1 MVLIDEV
8 IDIMEKE
15 ENRCKGLG
23 FKDPEVGIPDLL
35 YNVKKQLWNKS
46 NNLRTKLFLLDN
58 KIKNLILIVQRLR
71 KELSSPMFEKPFRTK
86 NLQYTEIDIESFLHF
101 SYSLLNVIARL
112 TPEFY
117 NRQLKGLPSDG
128 FRNQREWYIEHDE
141 VEPEY
146 SKYFKNSTGWFEDFL
161 KHREQLAHYRPL
173 ITFLTHDGSV
183 FFGTNR
189 NEKGFIPTIKVE
201 DFINNTANG
210 ILEFLVVY
218 NTHFGKKTTS
228 SL

>member
-1 MVLIDEV
+1 VLIDEV
-8 IDIMEKE
+8 IDFMEKD
-15 ENRCKGLG
+15 ENGCKGLG
-23 FKDPEVGIPDLL
+23 FKDPEGSIPDLL
-35 YNVKKQLWNKS
+35 YNVKDQLWNKS
-46 NNLRTKLFLLDN
+46 NNLRTILFLLDY

-71 KELSSPMFEKPFRTK
+71 EELALPVFEEPFRTK
-86 NLQYTEIDIESFLHF
+86 NLHYVEIDIESFLHF
-101 SYSLLNVIARL
+101 SYSLLNVIARV

-117 NRQLKGLPSDG
+117 RPQLEGLPSKS
-128 FRNQREWYIEHDE
+128 FRLQRKWYIEHDE

-161 KHREQLAHYRPL
+161 KHREQLAHHRPL

-183 FFGTNR
+183 FFGTYR
-189 NEKGFIPTIKVE
+189 NEKGFIPNVKVE

-218 NTHFGKKTTS
+218 NTHFGWKTTS
-228 SL
+228 SR

>member
-1 MVLIDEV
+1 MLIDEE
-8 IDIMEKE
+8 IDFMEKE
-15 ENRCKGLG
+15 ENRLKGLG
-23 FKDPEVGIPDLL
+23 WKDPEGSNLDLY
-35 YNVKKQLWNKS
+35 YNAKEQLWNKS
-46 NNLRTKLFLLDN
+46 DNLRTILFLLDY

-71 KELSSPMFEKPFRTK
+71 KELTLPIFEEPFQTR
-86 NLQYTEIDIESFLHF
+86 NLHYIEIDIESFLHF
-101 SYSLLNVIARL
+101 SYSLLNVIARV

-117 NRQLKGLPSDG
+117 NHRPKGLPSES
-128 FRNQREWYIEHDE
+128 FRLQRKWYIEHDE

-183 FFGTNR
+183 FFGTYR
-189 NEKGFIPTIKVE
+189 NEKGLIPNIKVE

-218 NTHFGKKTTS
+218 NNHFGKKTTS